1 MKDELYYSG
10 SHCLPSQETV
20 TCDKTC
26 VPGKEL
32 KTCLPMGSS
41 EWIPFPECTAST
53 LSSKLY
59 LFILVCKLSHFDLSE
74 SHPYPLLGGGGRKGG
89 SNNFQLYEAELHS
102 AVKSQQFLFHS
113 VFHNGNLV
121 QYSYYNILCWGRT
134 QEEKRE
140 WFNGKK
146 FSQNQSKLLHM
157 EIKWISELKLEFKF
171 KMNSKE
177 FQNLQYSKQAVEDM
191 MVSWSSSNVSAEYD
205 SETINWFKTTEMA
218 RAH

>member
-1 MKDELYYSG
+1 MMSCSAIPDGIMKDELYYSG

-74 SHPYPLLGGGGRKGG
+74 SHPYPLLGGGGGKGEATIF
-89 SNNFQLYEAELHS
+89 SSMRLNYILQLN
-102 AVKSQQFLFHS
+102 
-113 VFHNGNLV
+113 HNSFFSIL
-121 QYSYYNILCWGRT
+121 YST
-134 QEEKRE
+134 
-140 WFNGKK
+140 
-146 FSQNQSKLLHM
+146 M
-157 EIKWISELKLEFKF
+157 EIWFSIAIIIFYAEEEPKKK
-171 KMNSKE
+171 KE
-177 FQNLQYSKQAVEDM
+177 NDLMVKNLAKIRVNLCI
-191 MVSWSSSNVSAEYD
+191 W
-205 SETINWFKTTEMA
+205 
-218 RAH
+218 R